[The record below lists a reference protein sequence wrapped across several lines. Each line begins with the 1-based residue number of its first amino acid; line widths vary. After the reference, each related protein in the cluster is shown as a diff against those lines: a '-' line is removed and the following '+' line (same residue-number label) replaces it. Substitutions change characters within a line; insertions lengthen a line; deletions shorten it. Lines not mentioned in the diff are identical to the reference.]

1 LDQTA
6 GHAREALHAL
16 KLRKQEHLKSPSLPI
31 IQAWDRS
38 YYCPPEPLE
47 PPIPLPPL
55 SLGCVF
61 MGLSRLFKHLYGIW
75 LRPAEALSGEV
86 WHPDVRK
93 MEVVDEDHGVIGW
106 IYADLF
112 TRDGK
117 ACGAAHY
124 TVRCSRRTDD
134 DDEAGDLSVAGT
146 EEFIEAS
153 QSFEAVKRHRLRGVQ
168 GVHQLP
174 LVVLLCEFARPTIA
188 RGPPVLE
195 WHEVQTLFHEMGHAM
210 HCKFLHH

>member
-1 LDQTA
+1 
-6 GHAREALHAL
+6 
-16 KLRKQEHLKSPSLPI
+16 
-31 IQAWDRS
+31 
-38 YYCPPEPLE
+38 
-47 PPIPLPPL
+47 
-55 SLGCVF
+55 

-75 LRPAEALSGEV
+75 LQPAEALPGEV

-112 TRDGK
+112 ARDGK

-124 TVRCSRRTDD
+124 TIRCSRRADD
-134 DDEAGDLSVAGT
+134 DDEAGDLTVPGP
-146 EEFIEAS
+146 EEFVGAS
-153 QSFEAVKRHRLRGVQ
+153 QSFEATKRHRLRGVQ

-174 LVVLLCEFARPTIA
+174 LVVLLCEFARPTVS
-188 RGPPVLE
+188 RGLPVLE

-210 HCKFLHH
+210 HCKFLCTCSHEV